1 MPAAPFR
8 AHLRL
13 LLDRSGLP
21 WPVMAMTAGVSTRLV
36 GRLLG
41 VSQSRR
47 LPKLPRDSAMR
58 LFCLSDA
65 RLAELARTRVP
76 ADDTRRQLDELLA
89 GGCPPAALARYCR
102 LTLTELSALRDAATC
117 SELTALLVR
126 SARLQFRFDDH
137 RAH

>member
-41 VSQSRR
+41 VTQSRQ
-47 LPKLPRDSAMR
+47 LPKLPRDSALR
-58 LFCLSDA
+58 LFYLSDQ
-65 RLAELARTRVP
+65 RLAELARTRIP
-76 ADDTRRQLDELLA
+76 ADDARRQVEELLA
-89 GGCPPAALARYCR
+89 RGCSPLALARYCR
-102 LTLTELSALRDAATC
+102 LSTAELDTLRHSSTC
-117 SELTALLVR
+117 TELTALLVR
-126 SARLQFRFDDH
+126 SARLQYPG
-137 RAH
+137 